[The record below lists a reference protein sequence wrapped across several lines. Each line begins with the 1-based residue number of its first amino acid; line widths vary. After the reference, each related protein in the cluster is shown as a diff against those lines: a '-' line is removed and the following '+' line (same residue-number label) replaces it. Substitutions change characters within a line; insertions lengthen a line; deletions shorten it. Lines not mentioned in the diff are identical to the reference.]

1 MNTFHREY
9 KGKAPFVGYFEVKT
23 PRVLVIDPDI
33 IKTVMIKS
41 FKNFH
46 DNGFDITEKFGFI
59 YSIIY

>member
-1 MNTFHREY
+1 MNIFHREF

-46 DNGFDITEKFGFI
+46 DNGFDKVVSTN
-59 YSIIY
+59 